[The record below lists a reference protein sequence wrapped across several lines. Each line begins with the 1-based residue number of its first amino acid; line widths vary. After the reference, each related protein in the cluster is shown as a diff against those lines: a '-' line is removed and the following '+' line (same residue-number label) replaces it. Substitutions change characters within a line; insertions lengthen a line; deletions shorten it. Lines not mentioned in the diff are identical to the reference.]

1 MKEKER
7 FVVAGYSFETKA
19 EWEEAKREEES
30 IQYIRAKTNLSDM
43 QTVYKV
49 YCGLVEKKTFITPVG
64 ITFLMQL
71 QGDLLRSGKDV
82 GEIPKVPITLPRK
95 RKKSAELFSKEMQ
108 EKTQEKNQ
116 ALVSYYKNKLKN
128 TRIAMFFLI
137 VVIGAMF
144 LITIFGPNTPFVDAE
159 IKLQNKYAAW
169 EQDLRQR
176 EEAVEKRE
184 RELGISLEGQ

>member
-7 FVVAGYSFETKA
+7 FVVDGYSFETKA

-64 ITFLMQL
+64 ITFLMQM
-71 QGDLLRSGKDV
+71 QKELLRSRKNVDEV
-82 GEIPKVPITLPRK
+82 PKVPITLPRK
-95 RKKSAELFSKEMQ
+95 RKKSAELFSKETQ
-108 EKTQEKNQ
+108 EKTQEKNRV
-116 ALVSYYKNKLKN
+116 LIDYYRSKLRN
-128 TRIAMFFLI
+128 TRIVMFFLI

-144 LITIFGPNTPFVDAE
+144 LITMFGPNTPFVDAE
-159 IKLQNKYAAW
+159 VKLQNKYAAW
-169 EQDLRQR
+169 EQELRQR
-176 EEAVEKRE
+176 EDAVEKRE
-184 RELGISLEGQ
+184 RELGISPQGQ

>member
-7 FVVAGYSFETKA
+7 FVVDGYSFETKA

-64 ITFLMQL
+64 ITFLMQM
-71 QGDLLRSGKDV
+71 QKELLRSGRNVDEV
-82 GEIPKVPITLPRK
+82 PKVPITLPRK
-95 RKKSAELFSKEMQ
+95 RKKSAELFSKE
-108 EKTQEKNQ
+108 TQKKKQKKNRV
-116 ALVSYYKNKLKN
+116 LIDYYKSKLRN
-128 TRIAMFFLI
+128 TRIVMFFLI

-144 LITIFGPNTPFVDAE
+144 LITMFGPNTPFVDAE

-169 EQDLRQR
+169 EQELRQR
-176 EEAVEKRE
+176 EDAVEKRE
-184 RELGISLEGQ
+184 RELGISPQGQ

>member
-7 FVVAGYSFETKA
+7 FVVDGYSFETKA

-64 ITFLMQL
+64 ITFLMQM
-71 QGDLLRSGKDV
+71 QKELLRSGRNVDEV
-82 GEIPKVPITLPRK
+82 PKVPITLPRK
-95 RKKSAELFSKEMQ
+95 RKKSAELFSKETQ
-108 EKTQEKNQ
+108 EKTQEKNRV
-116 ALVSYYKNKLKN
+116 LIDYYKSKLRN
-128 TRIAMFFLI
+128 TRIVMFFLI

-144 LITIFGPNTPFVDAE
+144 LITMFGPNTPFVDAE

-169 EQDLRQR
+169 EQELRQR
-176 EEAVEKRE
+176 EDAVEKRE
-184 RELGISLEGQ
+184 RELGISPQGQ